1 MKLKT
6 NIDPIALLRTAQK
19 CGGEVIFK
27 TDEGD
32 RLNLKST
39 LSSYVFCVAIGSPEI
54 AETGRVE
61 CSEPADIAL
70 LKEFLEDV

>member
-1 MKLKT
+1 MKLKANT
-6 NIDPIALLRTAQK
+6 EPIALLRAAQNCK
-19 CGGEVIFK
+19 GEVIFT

-54 AETGRVE
+54 AENGRVE
-61 CSEPADIAL
+61 CSEPEDVEL
-70 LKEFLEDV
+70 LKEFLEEI